1 MREKIIGI
9 LICMLMFS
17 TVAGAFTSINL
28 PQESSDSEI
37 ESTDRGNTHSVLG
50 EYGTMTT
57 CVPCKYAHRAL
68 KYLYENKTTWDLPF
82 YYITYVYDKNNW
94 SFQRVKVELDLQA
107 SPTVFWDGGWK
118 QDVGGTGVE
127 TEMDRYN
134 LSIRAGLNRNVKDIN
149 LSLDVEWLGAVN
161 QVPSNGATGVPVEQ
175 IMRWN
180 NSEMKIDVEVSC
192 NETDSYNG
200 HLHVQVTEVESAWYN
215 DKFGDPET
223 FEFKDYAYNN
233 DVSFSGSGTWS
244 QTIYWD
250 GCDHHDKDSPPKY
263 FNHVKQDNIMVIA
276 SIFDEDKNNY
286 VDEVTGFLAGDG
298 TDPKFFDVYFGKTNP
313 PPKIYSNIS
322 STKFDN
328 ISGPLEFDTTYYWKV
343 DTWNAKGNVTY
354 GDILNFKTRGNDPP
368 NEPSNPSPENNETG
382 LPINVNLT
390 WTCIDP
396 NFDPVTFDVYFGEGL
411 GDPPQVAKNITNTT
425 YDPTGNLNFQTRY
438 TWKIVAWDLYGYQSV
453 GDLWNFKTEANV
465 PPNIPSNPD
474 PSDGQT
480 NVNVEANLSWTGGDP
495 NDGEPIRYDVYFGVT
510 NPPTKKSSNQTETTF
525 DPGTMIV
532 QKTYHWY
539 IVSWDSQ
546 GETVTGP
553 PWTFTTGLQVPPT
566 APVING
572 PTLGTI
578 GEEYEYTFVS
588 TDENN
593 DRIRYYINWGDGKT
607 EWTGLNKSGVT
618 VSVNHTWYEDDIY
631 IITSKAQDEFGGVG
645 PEAEFEVRMPRNKVI
660 NNFILYNILERLLYR
675 FPLMRQILGL

>member
-1 MREKIIGI
+1 
-9 LICMLMFS
+9 MFS

-28 PQESSDSEI
+28 PQESSDNEI
-37 ESTDRGNTHSVLG
+37 ESTDRSNTHNVLG

-94 SFQRVKVELDLQA
+94 SYQRVKAELGLGA

-118 QDVGGTGVE
+118 KDVGGTGVE

-180 NSEMKIDVEVSC
+180 NSEMKIDVEVVC

-200 HLHVQVTEVESAWYN
+200 HLHVQVTEVESEWYN

-244 QTIYWD
+244 QTLYWD
-250 GCDHHDKDSPPKY
+250 GCKHHDKDNPPNY

-276 SIFDEDKNNY
+276 TIFDEDKNNY
-286 VDEVTGFLAGDG
+286 VDEVTGFLAGEG

-322 STKFDN
+322 STKFSN
-328 ISGPLEFDTTYYWKV
+328 QSLLEFDTTYFWKV

-354 GDILNFKTRGNDPP
+354 GDILNFKTRENDPP

-411 GDPPQVAKNITNTT
+411 GDPPRVADNITNTT
-425 YDPTGNLNFQTRY
+425 YNPTGNLNFQTRY

-453 GDLWNFKTEANV
+453 GVLWNFKTEANV
-465 PPNIPSNPD
+465 PPNTPSNPI
-474 PSDGQT
+474 PGNGQT
-480 NVNVEANLSWTGGDP
+480 NVNIETNISWTGGDP
-495 NDGEPIRYDVYFGVT
+495 NPGDPVYYDVYFGVT
-510 NPPTKKSSNQTETTF
+510 NPPTKKSDNQTES
-525 DPGTMIV
+525 
-532 QKTYHWY
+532 TYNPIGDLLIYKEYFWY
-539 IVSWDSQ
+539 IVSWDEQ
-546 GETVTGP
+546 GETAVGP
-553 PWTFTTGLQVPPT
+553 LWSFTTGENVPPT
-566 APVING
+566 KPIIDG
-572 PTLGTI
+572 PTLGTAGI
-578 GEEYEYTFVS
+578 EYEYTFVS
-588 TDENN
+588 TDDNN
-593 DRIRYYINWGDGKT
+593 DNIRYHIIWGDEKT
-607 EWTGLNKSGVT
+607 EVTDWHESGT
-618 VSVNHTWYEDDIY
+618 AASANHTWTLPGTYTIKVTPEDSSY
-631 IITSKAQDEFGGVG
+631 RNGEKAVLT
-645 PEAEFEVRMPRNKVI
+645 VKMPRNKAI

-675 FPLMRQILGL
+675 FPLMRQILGF